1 MNIKSIGS
9 KIKGNPKMV
18 EGTVYSMLIIC
29 SISHFLNDMIQSIIP
44 SIYPIVKDK
53 FDFSF
58 AQIGIITLV
67 FQMTSS
73 ILQPFTGLFADKHP
87 RPYALSLGMCFTL
100 VGLLLLAFAENY
112 FLILLAV
119 SVVGLGSS
127 VFHPTASRV
136 AQMASGGKKSLAQSI
151 FQVGGNGGS
160 AVGPLLAAII
170 ILPFG
175 QHAIS
180 WFALAALLA
189 AIIMVRLGVWYK
201 ARLAYVVNH
210 PQKQPLLNTHISKR
224 VKYWA
229 LFILIMLVFSK
240 YFYTACITSYFTF
253 FLMDKFG
260 VSVQTSQLCLFV
272 FLAAFAIG
280 TVAGGMLGD
289 KFGRK
294 YVIWFSI
301 LGAAPFAIAMPF
313 VNFTWTI
320 IFTFLSGLIIASAF
334 SSIVVYATDL
344 MPDKVGKSVESKLNK
359 ILSRHPDLVMETLQ
373 EVKASSANT
382 IHNTSV
388 QVYGVSAFVIMFSIF
403 NLTNTLISRIS
414 TRRKEFG
421 ILESIGMTK
430 KQIKKMLLHESV
442 LLIIPC
448 LIITVVAGTL
458 MGYLLVRI
466 LSANG
471 LTYFQYAFP
480 FIPLLIYGVCLIITP
495 IIISAI
501 CLKIQCRNSL
511 VERIKMAD

>member
-1 MNIKSIGS
+1 
-9 KIKGNPKMV
+9 
-18 EGTVYSMLIIC
+18 MLIIC

-53 FDFSF
+53 FGFSF

-73 ILQPFTGLFADKHP
+73 ILQPFTGLYADKHP
-87 RPYALSLGMCFTL
+87 RPYALSIGMCFTL

-160 AVGPLLAAII
+160 AIGP
-170 ILPFG
+170 
-175 QHAIS
+175 
-180 WFALAALLA
+180 LLA

-201 ARLAYVVNH
+201 ARLTYVVNH

-253 FLMDKFG
+253 FLIDKFG

-313 VNFTWTI
+313 VNFTWI
-320 IFTFLSGLIIASAF
+320 IICTFMSGLIIASAF

-344 MPDKVGKSVESKLNK
+344 MPDKVGL
-359 ILSRHPDLVMETLQ
+359 IAGIFFGLMFGLGGLG
-373 EVKASSANT
+373 SAFFGWLADK
-382 IHNTSV
+382 TSIEFIF
-388 QVYGVSAFVIMFSIF
+388 QVSAF
-403 NLTNTLISRIS
+403 L
-414 TRRKEFG
+414 
-421 ILESIGMTK
+421 
-430 KQIKKMLLHESV
+430 
-442 LLIIPC
+442 
-448 LIITVVAGTL
+448 
-458 MGYLLVRI
+458 
-466 LSANG
+466 
-471 LTYFQYAFP
+471 
-480 FIPLLIYGVCLIITP
+480 PLLGIIAGFLPNTQKR
-495 IIISAI
+495 S
-501 CLKIQCRNSL
+501 
-511 VERIKMAD
+511 VEETDENTK

>member
-9 KIKGNPKMV
+9 KIKGNPTMV

-73 ILQPFTGLFADKHP
+73 ILQPFTGLYADKHP
-87 RPYALSLGMCFTL
+87 RPYALSIGMCFTL

-119 SVVGLGSS
+119 SVIGLGSS

-201 ARLAYVVNH
+201 ARLTYVVNH

-289 KFGRK
+289 
-294 YVIWFSI
+294 
-301 LGAAPFAIAMPF
+301 IAMPF

-344 MPDKVGKSVESKLNK
+344 MPDKVGL
-359 ILSRHPDLVMETLQ
+359 IAGIFFGLMFGLGGLG
-373 EVKASSANT
+373 SAFFGWLADK
-382 IHNTSV
+382 TSIEFIF
-388 QVYGVSAFVIMFSIF
+388 QVSAF
-403 NLTNTLISRIS
+403 L
-414 TRRKEFG
+414 
-421 ILESIGMTK
+421 
-430 KQIKKMLLHESV
+430 
-442 LLIIPC
+442 
-448 LIITVVAGTL
+448 
-458 MGYLLVRI
+458 
-466 LSANG
+466 
-471 LTYFQYAFP
+471 
-480 FIPLLIYGVCLIITP
+480 PLLGIIAGFLPNTQKR
-495 IIISAI
+495 S
-501 CLKIQCRNSL
+501 
-511 VERIKMAD
+511 VEETDENAK